1 MCLLNAVVM
10 RRDHRIFVAQKILAI
25 DRSSWLG
32 EKVNGNSKRILHVED
47 SRSLQ
52 QLVGAILS
60 GIAEIT
66 WANNL
71 KEARLLIKQSKFD
84 LVLLDFTLPDGS
96 GSDFI
101 NELEALAPTIP
112 IIIFSAHEITNT
124 AANVKN
130 IFVKG
135 QYNEKALA
143 KAVQSI
149 LSQEPIT
156 STATASPSGAINP
169 VSNDNARELA
179 KVLVELYNKNDVL
192 GFYYRFDNLA
202 KIQFTQDKLT
212 EIIQKLH
219 SFAGRVDGFAY
230 SHSEPA
236 GMQDGKE
243 LRALFFKLRL
253 SGGTMPFGK
262 MKLTVTQDGDKL
274 RLFGFFINVLRL
286 QQ

>member
-1 MCLLNAVVM
+1 
-10 RRDHRIFVAQKILAI
+10 
-25 DRSSWLG
+25 
-32 EKVNGNSKRILHVED
+32 VNGNSKRILHVED
-47 SRSLQ
+47 SKSLQ

-66 WANNL
+66 WASTL
-71 KEARLLIKQSKFD
+71 KEARLLIKESKFD

-96 GSDFI
+96 GSDLI
-101 NELEALAPTIP
+101 NELEALDPTIP
-112 IIIFSAHEITNT
+112 IIIFSAHDITNT
-124 AANVKN
+124 AINVRN

-135 QYNEKALA
+135 QYNEKGLT
-143 KAVQSI
+143 KAVRSI
-149 LSQEPIT
+149 LSQESRT
-156 STATASPSGAINP
+156 NTATISPSSAINP
-169 VSNDNARELA
+169 VAIDNARGLA
-179 KVLVELYNKNDVL
+179 KALVELYNANDIL
-192 GFYYRFDNLA
+192 GLYYQFDNLA

-230 SHSEPA
+230 SHAEAA

-243 LRALFFKLRL
+243 LWALFYKLRL

-274 RLFGFFINVLRL
+274 RLFGFFINVLR
-286 QQ
+286 QQE